1 MTTIRI
7 KHIDTFT
14 KTPHNGNPAAVVLD
28 AEGLTDTQM
37 ASVAREMNLA
47 ETAFIL
53 QPKHKNADVKI
64 RWFTPLGELTMS
76 GHATIAALYALA
88 EENLFG
94 MNKPGKHRLSV
105 ETNDGVLPA
114 IIEKNQDSIY
124 VSVRFA
130 PPDYEKAG
138 QYKVDLIRLLNIS
151 VGEFDQ
157 FLTIQRNGFL
167 FAPLRRL
174 HTLFNLKPNIDAINS
189 FLSKRDFEG
198 LCVFTTET
206 IERKSLIHSRVFA
219 PHVGI
224 DEDPVTG
231 FTHCSLALY
240 LHEKELIPNKNGR
253 YIFQAEQGDV
263 VGRKGRLDVEVV
275 TEENQP
281 TGVIIGG
288 YAITVLEGEL
298 RLPD

>member
-28 AEGLTDTQM
+28 AEGLTDAQM
-37 ASVAREMNLA
+37 LSVAREMNLA

-53 QPKHKNADVKI
+53 KPKAKKADVKI
-64 RWFTPLGELTMS
+64 RWFTPLGELSMS
-76 GHATIAALYALA
+76 GHATIASLYALA
-88 EENLFG
+88 ENNALG
-94 MNKPGKHRLSV
+94 MNKIGVHHLSV
-105 ETNDGVLPA
+105 ETNDGILPA
-114 IIEKNQDSIY
+114 TIEKKKDSIY
-124 VSVRFA
+124 VSLRFS
-130 PPDYEKAG
+130 PPEFEKAG
-138 QYKVDLIRLLNIS
+138 QYKVDLIRLLNVS
-151 VGEFDQ
+151 VNEFDPL
-157 FLTIQRNGFL
+157 LTIQRNGFL

-174 HTLFNLKPNIDAINS
+174 HTLFTMKPNIDAINS

-206 IERKSLIHSRVFA
+206 IDRNSLVHSRVFA

-253 YIFQAEQGDV
+253 FVFQAEQGDV

-275 TEENQP
+275 TEEGQP
-281 TGVIIGG
+281 AGIVIGG
-288 YAITVLEGEL
+288 NAITVLEGEL
-298 RLPD
+298 RLPE